1 MSTTSEFI
9 ADYNNPIQPLSIEL
23 QVGGR
28 YKIQNGTVTITA
40 ISDDSIITYEET
52 NYSSSSRAPN
62 TTGIDTF
69 FKMLEPKLNRVRTFI
84 IGETNFGTSVYTMTS
99 QPTSKDSVA
108 AAKSAVQRNAA
119 AISQQQRKNLHS
131 TVFNEPDTRDADHD
145 NGNGKGNV
153 VERTPDTLYSE
164 MEVARTANIAYSK
177 GVNIA
182 VTLTIPGGDR
192 KYKFQILECAYGDS
206 MNGKYHYN
214 VWWASEHAFCRELAT
229 AFANIAATNPS
240 GKYYHE
246 EATVGRHRWFQIT
259 RTDFD
264 KLISAKNGIRWEI
277 TQFTPSDG
285 EGDDKEQNIQLTDHG
300 IWTVDAISK
309 PMFGFGSFKDTDQLR
324 EEGGNKSEGKLDSAD
339 KKMVIHKGIYKV
351 SPIATGGEL
360 TTEFDF
366 YIEKDYEPMDG
377 SWRCITCYLVTI
389 RPKPP
394 TPAAEERTQF
404 PVHLKNFFSLNLK
417 PTDKID
423 ADKISA
429 ALSKSGKKVTPKRRW
444 WLTNTGGLQFILPAS
459 EYRTW
464 AVAHATEKEEWD
476 WELPDPN
483 VAAPV
488 IPGKWTNIDPNM
500 AVSIITNPDFVENA
514 ATTGK
519 ESRNIDVHGTC
530 NFRYNIAALNIEYK
544 DECTFIMHAPPDP
557 NSSFATVLVK
567 LVKKIRPNP
576 SQTVQYQR
584 VNSAHAPVIPMILK
598 HWLTL
603 NAQFHTPRTPSNFNE
618 PYQYSEPV
626 ENVCLGGTTSMAF
639 SISVD
644 DYKKMRDDLLAT
656 PKDKKII
663 NWKLNGTINIT
674 NSTWKMD
681 DAASSGVYD
690 DDVLSTGIGCG
701 SRSSRSSDTLIIGK
715 PGGMA
720 FDLEGNLLVADYA
733 PGKSCIHIVNRK
745 KGMRLGQ
752 VGNSDTTS
760 AVCTA
765 VDKPKPD
772 CCFKSPRD
780 VKFNPNDGV
789 DGQLVVC
796 DTGND
801 RVVIMDYATGKTVQ
815 IIDGGAITNNPDAKF
830 TKPVSISI
838 GRFNTG
844 PIIAIYCYDTTTNA
858 GCIKLFNFNDKYS
871 YNTTIP
877 EAPTQSS
884 KNLLLGRYTDAVFT
898 GTVAFDVDNNLIITD
913 PTNQRIIFLPIINVG
928 ENNRF
933 GSSVVRYTGLNG
945 VFILGS
951 RMIASSVKSTHAEN
965 ALLAFE
971 YIIENATEEEDTK
984 KNITV
989 RPAPEYPNGVI
1000 AKLPDQI
1007 ITDVTAYV
1015 DGAIFVSETTDNC
1028 IKVYVDKK
1036 AKLAMSL
1043 KPLVRTAD
1051 YSEAGKA
1058 AYDAKIAE
1066 VTKKLAAA
1074 AADEDTT
1081 KLKKELEAATSGKAF
1096 YESREHGLA
1105 TAKAVKDANAQVD
1118 DAKTKVTWKLD
1129 MFMND
1134 TGKQAKKAAIA
1145 HVEDLAEIAKHAK
1158 DIASDANL
1166 VAENAHTNARQDALN
1181 ALNEVPD
1188 SPKGLGLKKGL
1199 ELRNRNTHALV
1210 DPQKAV
1216 PAPKDVSRWQG
1227 GGTGGDDSGSSGGGG
1242 SQV

>member
-1 MSTTSEFI
+1 MSTSGFI
-9 ADYNNPIQPLSIEL
+9 DDYNNPMQPLSIEL
-23 QVGGR
+23 EINGR

-40 ISDDSIITYEET
+40 ISDDSITYKT
-52 NYSSSSRAPN
+52 NYASSSRSAPN
-62 TTGIDTF
+62 TTTTGIDNF
-69 FKMLEPKLNRVRTFI
+69 FRILETGLTHNRTFI
-84 IGETNFGTSVYTMTS
+84 IGEQNFGNGVFTMTS
-99 QPTSKDSVA
+99 QLTSKDIVA
-108 AAKSAVQRNAA
+108 AARSAVA
-119 AISQQQRKNLHS
+119 QQRQQGAELLRKKIPS
-131 TVFNEPDTRDADHD
+131 TVAATESARDADYESHD
-145 NGNGKGNV
+145 DDV
-153 VERTPDTLYSE
+153 VERTPDTLYFK
-164 MEVARTANIAYSK
+164 MEDARTANIDYSK

-206 MNGKYHYN
+206 MDGKYHYN

-715 PGGMA
+715 PGGMS

-765 VDKPKPD
+765 AGKPD

-801 RVVIMDYATGKTVQ
+801 RVVIMDYATGETVQ
-815 IIDGGAITNNPDAKF
+815 IIDGGDIATSPAAKF

-844 PIIAIYCYDTTTNA
+844 PIIAIYCYDTTTNVNA
-858 GCIKLFNFNDKYS
+858 GCIKLFKFNDKYS
-871 YNTTIP
+871 YISTIP
-877 EAPTQSS
+877 EAPSS
-884 KNLLLGRYTDAVFT
+884 NDLLLGKYTDDVFT

-928 ENNRF
+928 DNNRF
-933 GSSVVRYTGLNG
+933 GNSVVKSTGLNG

-951 RMIASSVKSTHAEN
+951 RMIASSVKSTPAEN
-965 ALLAFE
+965 ALLLAFE
-971 YIIENATEEEDTK
+971 YIIENATDTK

-989 RPAPEYPNGVI
+989 RPAPEYPGGVI
-1000 AKLPDQI
+1000 KKLPQI

-1015 DGAIFVSETTDNC
+1015 DGAIFVSDTTDNC

-1036 AKLAMSL
+1036 AELAMSL

-1051 YSEAGKA
+1051 YSEAGKV

-1066 VTKKLAAA
+1066 VTKKLEA
-1074 AADEDTT
+1074 AADEDPENTT
-1081 KLKKELEAATSGKAF
+1081 KLEKELAAATSGKAF

-1118 DAKTKVTWKLD
+1118 DAKKKVTWKLD
-1129 MFMND
+1129 MFMNEA
-1134 TGKQAKKAAIA
+1134 GKQAKKTAIA
-1145 HVEDLAEIAKHAK
+1145 DVEDLAKIAKHAK
-1158 DIASDANL
+1158 DVASKANS
-1166 VAENAHTNARQDALN
+1166 VAEEAHTTARQDALD
-1181 ALNEVPD
+1181 AVKETPD
-1188 SPKGLGLKKGL
+1188 SPKGLGLKEGL
-1199 ELRNRNTHALV
+1199 ESRNRNTHALV